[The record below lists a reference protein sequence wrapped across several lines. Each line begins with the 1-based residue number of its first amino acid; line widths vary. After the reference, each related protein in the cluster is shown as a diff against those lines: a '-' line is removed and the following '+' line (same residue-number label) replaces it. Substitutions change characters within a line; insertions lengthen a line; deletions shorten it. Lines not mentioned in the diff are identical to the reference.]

1 MNPEWEPERT
11 ILLAK
16 KGHFLKMGSF
26 PQCFREQIVDVYNFS
41 EQKENNS
48 LFQSVDPYKRFYT
61 KSHPYP
67 LFTITF
73 ELSAFIGIS
82 EEQKANER
90 NEVRG
95 GVMRAV

>member
-1 MNPEWEPERT
+1 M
-11 ILLAK
+11 
-16 KGHFLKMGSF
+16 F
-26 PQCFREQIVDVYNFS
+26 FREQIVDVYKIS
-41 EQKENNS
+41 EQKES
-48 LFQSVDPYKRFYT
+48 DPVFHSVDTSERFCT

-90 NEVRG
+90 NEVWG
-95 GVMRAV
+95 GVMRAA

>member
-1 MNPEWEPERT
+1 
-11 ILLAK
+11 
-16 KGHFLKMGSF
+16 MGSF
-26 PQCFREQIVDVYNFS
+26 TPCFREQIVDVYNFS
-41 EQKENNS
+41 EQKES
-48 LFQSVDPYKRFYT
+48 DPVFQSVDTCERVST

-73 ELSAFIGIS
+73 KLSAFIGIS

-95 GVMRAV
+95 GVMRAA